1 MAKQIIRSDKVL
13 PPDLPL
19 SQAVRTS
26 NLVFVSGITPFTKE
40 RQVAKGD
47 FASQMRQVLENITHI
62 LAEAGTSLENAVKVT
77 VVLVRISDFDE
88 MNKIYK
94 EFFEEGNYPARI
106 TIEAPLAH
114 PDFLLEIECVVE
126 M

>member
-13 PPDLPL
+13 PPGLPL
-19 SQAVRTS
+19 SQAVRTGD
-26 NLVFVSGITPFTKE
+26 LVFVSGITPFTKE
-40 RQVAKGD
+40 REVAAGD
-47 FASQMRQVLENITHI
+47 FEAQMRQVLENITHI
-62 LAEAGTSLENAVKVT
+62 LAEAGTSLDKAVKVT

-88 MNKIYK
+88 MNRIYR
-94 EFFEEGNYPARI
+94 EYFEDGNYPARI

-114 PDFLLEIECVVE
+114 PDFLLEIECIAE